1 MTDTATPVQ
10 AAQPVRKSYQS
21 AKNAKRDTVMI
32 VEIDGTEF
40 QTRPGRVPGTALIDF
55 QGLVVT
61 RDPEAMWAFFRACFL
76 TEADFAAFRDFIND
90 PVREVD
96 INLLF
101 KIVEDLIEFGSG
113 GIPTPQS
120 SS

>member
-1 MTDTATPVQ
+1 MTDTATPIQ

-61 RDPEAMWAFFRACFL
+61 RDPEAMWNYFRSAFATEDEYIAFHDFL
-76 TEADFAAFRDFIND
+76 QD
-90 PVREVD
+90 PAREVD

-101 KIVEDLIEFGSG
+101 EIIKDMIEMA
-113 GIPTPQS
+113 
-120 SS
+120 

>member
-10 AAQPVRKSYQS
+10 ASQPVRKSYQS
-21 AKNAKRDTVMI
+21 AKNARRDTPMI

-40 QTRPGRVPGTALIDF
+40 TLRPGRVPGTALIDF

-61 RDPEAMWAFFRACFL
+61 RDPEAMWAYFRACFPDP
-76 TEADFAAFRDFIND
+76 EKFEEFRDFIND
-90 PVREVD
+90 PEREVD

-101 KIVEDLIEFGSG
+101 DIIKDLIEEGSG
-113 GIPTPQS
+113 SPTARS